1 MYSRRSGKLSAF
13 FEKTDCDRE
22 EEEGGGW
29 TCSGGRANGD
39 TDDEVDFNGL
49 TFGGNTVVLCR
60 GTTHWKS

>member
-13 FEKTDCDRE
+13 SRRQIVIERRKK
-22 EEEGGGW
+22 GG